1 MYGHTNL
8 DLGMVI
14 QIISYLY
21 VPLLDKNMVG

>member
-1 MYGHTNL
+1 MYGHADL

-14 QIISYLY
+14 QIILYLC